1 MLTKKGCIS
10 HQKKRRWTRR
20 TSSHLVLLVVEEQ
33 HGDRLDVRHVFE
45 GAQNKVLHT
54 CTMSNMMQET
64 HKGQLNGL
72 VYGRFATGKHGVPQ
86 PILGIWTVFSLK
98 SVQFYILGGKN
109 AYLSLAHGRNSRDII
124 WTMKTLW
131 TTQQSV
137 TTPRAIDKFRWKHQ
151 VCPKVQ
157 TQTRVGEHHNIPDMF
172 EGATRLINRQNYQ
185 CSTQVA
191 TIDL

>member
-1 MLTKKGCIS
+1 MLTKKGGIS

-20 TSSHLVLLVVEEQ
+20 TSSHLVLLVVEGQ

-54 CTMSNMMQET
+54 CMVSDMMQGT

-72 VYGRFATGKHGVPQ
+72 VYRRFATGKHGVPQ

-109 AYLSLAHGRNSRDII
+109 AYCRWHMEETVGISYGQWRRFGPPNSPWQRLGLSTSFAGN
-124 WTMKTLW
+124 
-131 TTQQSV
+131 
-137 TTPRAIDKFRWKHQ
+137 
-151 VCPKVQ
+151 
-157 TQTRVGEHHNIPDMF
+157 TRSAQRSKLKLG
-172 EGATRLINRQNYQ
+172 
-185 CSTQVA
+185 
-191 TIDL
+191 